1 MEPRG
6 PESLWRRVRDLPR
19 PVWVL
24 CTGTFVNRFGSFV
37 SVFLVLYLTASGYGP
52 AQAGLAVAA
61 YGAGSLVSALAGGYL
76 ADRLGRR
83 NAIAISMFS
92 AAGAALGLGAARGL
106 LPIASLAALFGL
118 ASELYR
124 PAASALL
131 ADLVPQG
138 RRVPAYAAYRLA
150 VNAGFAAGP
159 AVAGFLADISF
170 WWVFVGEA
178 ATSAVYGFVALAGL
192 PESRRVRRHEE
203 EPGAALRSIL
213 GNRPFVLL
221 CLGTLLG
228 AFVYMQATTT
238 LPLHVRDSGHSAA
251 VFGVLISLNGLLIVL
266 AELPL
271 TSFTH
276 RMPARPVIAA
286 GMILSGIGFGV
297 NAWAHSILPLA
308 AGVLIFTVGEM
319 TAAPIGSA
327 YAADLADGRYQ
338 GRYQG
343 AFTLMFAL
351 GAVLAPAAGTA
362 LYARS
367 PVLLWAACFAVAV
380 AAGGLILLSGGS
392 RRVTRAA
399 VVTSETDG
407 RA

>member
-203 EPGAALRSIL
+203 EPGAALRSVL

-266 AELPL
+266 A
-271 TSFTH
+271 
-276 RMPARPVIAA
+276 
-286 GMILSGIGFGV
+286 
-297 NAWAHSILPLA
+297 ILPLA

-407 RA
+407 

>member
-24 CTGTFVNRFGSFV
+24 CAGTFVNRFGSFV
-37 SVFLVLYLTASGYGP
+37 SVFLVLYLTASDYGP

-159 AVAGFLADISF
+159 AVAGFLAD
-170 WWVFVGEA
+170 
-178 ATSAVYGFVALAGL
+178 
-192 PESRRVRRHEE
+192 
-203 EPGAALRSIL
+203 
-213 GNRPFVLL
+213 VLL

-276 RMPARPVIAA
+276 RLPARPVIAA